1 MVRTYYM
8 NNQSKIMG
16 LLKSLEAKKMLK
28 IKKILGILLALCFVM
43 SVTAATVGATPNAV
57 NKDVKKTVGSTPN
70 TVNKDVK
77 KFDKDNKQVT
87 KPVTKP
93 VSTVVK
99 KPVTTVVKKPVTKPV
114 PEPRP

>member
-1 MVRTYYM
+1 M

-57 NKDVKKTVGSTPN
+57 NKDVKK
-70 TVNKDVK
+70 
-77 KFDKDNKQVT
+77 FDNDNKQVT

-99 KPVTTVVKKPVTKPV
+99 KPVTTVVKKPVTKPA